1 MCRDSGPSSRWA
13 WACAVCFLTCGVAGA
28 VEGDAVRP
36 VAELLRALAQTT
48 RVELNEDLNRRRVDS
63 LRTAVAEAPNWS
75 RAARLRLQL
84 GDLLLRAGR
93 TRESI
98 DEFRYVQDEL
108 ARRKST
114 APLRA
119 TWPLHAFLG
128 LAHMRLAEQENC
140 LNLHNTESCLL
151 PISPA
156 GVHVLQESARQAL
169 LEYGQV
175 LAQRPDDGATRW
187 LLNILYMTLGDYPH
201 GVPLAWRIDPEVFVS
216 EGDVGRLVD
225 VATALG
231 VDALGLSGGSIVED
245 FDGDGDLDIMA
256 SSWGLDDPLQFFVNG
271 GDGTF
276 AQRGAAAGLSE
287 QLGGLNMVH
296 ADYDNNGYADVLV
309 LRGAWWN
316 EEGHHPNSL
325 LRNEGGRFVDAT
337 VETGLLSFHPTQT
350 AAWGDYDN
358 DGFVDL
364 YIGNESNDWERHPCE
379 LFHNEAGAKFVERA
393 RSKGVDNVG
402 YVKGVAWGDYDN
414 DGDIDLFLSRM
425 GQVNALY
432 RNDGERGFSERGAAA
447 GVTEPEWSFPTW
459 FFDYDNDGWLD
470 IFVAGYDNDA
480 IDIAA
485 VYLRQTSSAS
495 RSRLFRNG
503 ADGRFTSV
511 ESGLEGAVLV
521 MGANYGDL
529 DNDGFADVYLGTGN
543 PDLRSLLPNRMYRN
557 DGGDQFLDVTSA
569 AGTGHL
575 QKGHGV
581 SFGDL
586 DNDGDQDIYQVMGGA
601 YSGDAYYNVLYAN
614 PGHGNGWVTLK
625 LEGVSSS
632 RDAIGARIQV
642 RVRRDD
648 GVRDIWAL
656 AGSGGSFG
664 GSSLQQEIGLGQARA
679 IDFVDVRWPA
689 TGAVE
694 RFEGVAM
701 DGAWLLREGAGRA
714 VPLKRAAF
722 NLMPSADHGSGH
734 H

>member
-1 MCRDSGPSSRWA
+1 MCRSVGSASRSA
-13 WACAVCFLTCGVAGA
+13 VACAVYLFICATA
-28 VEGDAVRP
+28 
-36 VAELLRALAQTT
+36 VAEEGGREVANRLRALAHTT
-48 RVELNEDLNRRRVDS
+48 QVELNGDLNRMRIDS
-63 LRTAVAEAPNWS
+63 LRRAIAEAPNWS
-75 RAARLRLQL
+75 RAARLRLEL
-84 GDLLLRAGR
+84 GDQLLRAGR

-98 DEFRYVQDEL
+98 DAFRYVQHEL
-108 ARRKST
+108 VRRKST

-140 LNLHNTESCLL
+140 LELHNTESCLL

-156 GVHVLQESARQAL
+156 GVHALQESARQAL
-169 LEYGQV
+169 SEYGQV
-175 LAQRPDDGATRW
+175 LAQRPDDGAARW
-187 LLNILYMTLGDYPH
+187 LLNIIHMTLGDYPH
-201 GVPLAWRIDPEVFVS
+201 GVPAAWRIDPEVFAS
-216 EGDVGRLVD
+216 EGDMGRLRD
-225 VATALG
+225 VASALG

-256 SSWGLDDPLQFFVNG
+256 SSWGLDDPLQLFLNG

-276 AQRGAAAGLSE
+276 TQRGAAAGLSE

-316 EEGHHPNSL
+316 REGHHPNSL
-325 LRNEGGRFVDAT
+325 LRNEGGRFVDTT

-379 LFHNEAGAKFVERA
+379 LFNNREGVKFVERA
-393 RSKGVDNVG
+393 QSEGVDNVG

-432 RNDGERGFSERGAAA
+432 RNDGEQGFSERGADA
-447 GVTEPEWSFPTW
+447 GVTEPVWSFPTW

-470 IFVAGYDNDA
+470 LFVAGYDNDA

-485 VYLRQTSSAS
+485 VYLGQASSAS
-495 RSRLFRNG
+495 RSQLFRNG
-503 ADGRFTSV
+503 TDGRFTAI

-521 MGANYGDL
+521 MGANYGDV

-543 PDLRSLLPNRMYRN
+543 PDLRSLLPNRMFRN
-557 DGGDQFLDVTSA
+557 DGGQRFLDVTSA
-569 AGTGHL
+569 AGMGHL
-575 QKGHGV
+575 QKGHGIG
-581 SFGDL
+581 FGDL
-586 DNDGDQDIYQVMGGA
+586 DNDGDQDVYQVMGGA
-601 YSGDAYYNVLYAN
+601 YSGDGYYNVLYAN
-614 PGHGNGWVTLK
+614 PGHDNRWITLK

-642 RVRRDD
+642 RVREHD
-648 GVRDIWAL
+648 GERDIWVV

-664 GSSLQQEIGLGQARA
+664 GSSLQQEVGLGRADA

-689 TGAVE
+689 TGIVE
-694 RFEGVAM
+694 RFDGVAM
-701 DGAWLLREGAGRA
+701 DEAWLLREGAGRA
-714 VPLKRAAF
+714 VPIKRSVFDLMQAAEQG
-722 NLMPSADHGSGH
+722 NGH